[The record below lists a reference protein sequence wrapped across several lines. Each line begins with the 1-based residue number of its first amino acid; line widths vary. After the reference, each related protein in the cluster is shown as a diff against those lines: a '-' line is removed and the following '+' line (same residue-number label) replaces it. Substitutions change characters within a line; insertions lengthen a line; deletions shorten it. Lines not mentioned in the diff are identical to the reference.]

1 MTSITV
7 EYDRQLTDSK
17 VAAILDRATDTLSVL
32 AACSAQIGVEYETLP
47 GYASADYQTEADAL
61 QAKVGEVN
69 ALLAQLPALLHDID
83 DLGAPMDDKNKG
95 CYATLKGLLKDK
107 PQEDLLNQ
115 IDLN

>member
-1 MTSITV
+1 M
-7 EYDRQLTDSK
+7 
-17 VAAILDRATDTLSVL
+17 
-32 AACSAQIGVEYETLP
+32 
-47 GYASADYQTEADAL
+47 
-61 QAKVGEVN
+61 N